1 MYQICF
7 TMLKKLPHVCPS
19 CSSPLRVKSLICGN
33 CATEVSGE
41 FELPLLASL
50 PPDDQNFILDFV
62 KSSGSLKLM
71 AEKLKLSYP
80 TVRNILD
87 DIIKRIEHNEKS
99 SNSTKK

>member
-1 MYQICF
+1 MYQNYSI
-7 TMLKKLPHVCPS
+7 MLKKLPHVCPS

-50 PPDDQNFILDFV
+50 PPDNQAFILDFV

-80 TVRNILD
+80 TVRNMLD
-87 DIIKRIEHNEKS
+87 DIIRRIEQNEKP
-99 SNSTKK
+99 SNSSKK